1 MEVIVKAVG
10 WIPTVLSAII
20 VSENG
25 AGDGQ
30 LNFHGAE
37 AFIEVNLTFPSHMA
51 ERNEGLL
58 QSSIFIKTNFGQV
71 SFW

>member
-1 MEVIVKAVG
+1 MFIKKILWGFDVLKVIVEAIG
-10 WIPTVLSAII
+10 WIPTVPSAII

-30 LNFHGAE
+30 LNFHWAK
-37 AFIEVNLTFPSHMA
+37 AFIEVNLTFPSHIA

-58 QSSIFIKTNFGQV
+58 
-71 SFW
+71 